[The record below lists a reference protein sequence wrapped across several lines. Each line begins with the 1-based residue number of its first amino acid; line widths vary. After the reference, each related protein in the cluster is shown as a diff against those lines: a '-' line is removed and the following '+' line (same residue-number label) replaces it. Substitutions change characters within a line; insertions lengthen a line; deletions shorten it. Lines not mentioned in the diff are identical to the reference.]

1 MVNEPNI
8 GYASKRAL
16 EKVKEMAPR
25 NAPMGV
31 PIWHVPLAISKQ
43 ENVDEPK

>member
-8 GYASKRAL
+8 GYATKRAL

-25 NAPMGV
+25 KAPMRV
-31 PIWHVPLAISKQ
+31 PIWHVPLAISEQ
-43 ENVDEPK
+43 ENVNEPK